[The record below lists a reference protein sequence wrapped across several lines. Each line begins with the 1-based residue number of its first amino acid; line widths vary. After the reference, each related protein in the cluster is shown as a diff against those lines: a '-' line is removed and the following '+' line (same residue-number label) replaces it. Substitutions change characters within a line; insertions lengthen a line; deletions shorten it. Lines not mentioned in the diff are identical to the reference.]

1 MPHLTDVQVDW
12 RSQPVGPAPATGTG
26 DPSLT
31 IGHVVAVG
39 SGKGGVGKSTIAASI
54 AYGLRHRGQ
63 RVGIM
68 DADVYGPSI
77 PHMLGVS
84 DPPRVVNN
92 RYQPPI
98 VDGMPIMSMGFL
110 VPPEQAV
117 IWRGPMLHKAVSDF
131 LFRVEWGSLDVLV
144 VDLPPGTGDIVL
156 SLSQQMP
163 VSGGVIV
170 CTPQEVALLDAR
182 KALAM
187 LNTVK
192 IPCLGV
198 VENMSY
204 FVDPRTGSRT
214 DIFGHGGAQR
224 WSEQAGVPFLGAVP
238 LDIDL
243 RIHGDN
249 GQVRQNFAE
258 DCPSR
263 GALLAIAD
271 RLLAQLPQRSALA
284 GPAIEVVE

>member
-1 MPHLTDVQVDW
+1 
-12 RSQPVGPAPATGTG
+12 
-26 DPSLT
+26 
-31 IGHVVAVG
+31 
-39 SGKGGVGKSTIAASI
+39 
-54 AYGLRHRGQ
+54 
-63 RVGIM
+63 
-68 DADVYGPSI
+68 
-77 PHMLGVS
+77 
-84 DPPRVVNN
+84 
-92 RYQPPI
+92 
-98 VDGMPIMSMGFL
+98 
-110 VPPEQAV
+110 
-117 IWRGPMLHKAVSDF
+117 
-131 LFRVEWGSLDVLV
+131 
-144 VDLPPGTGDIVL
+144 
-156 SLSQQMP
+156 MP